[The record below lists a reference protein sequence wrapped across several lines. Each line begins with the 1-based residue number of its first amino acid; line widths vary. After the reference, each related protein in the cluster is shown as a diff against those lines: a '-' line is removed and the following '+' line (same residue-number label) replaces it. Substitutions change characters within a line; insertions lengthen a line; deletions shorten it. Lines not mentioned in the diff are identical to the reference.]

1 MKIILY
7 QEVEGLGEEGDVKTV
22 ADGYARNYLL
32 PKKMAVLYNKKN
44 LKTLEQRRNA
54 IDKRKEEKRK
64 EAMSLKERL
73 ESEDIVFAMPAGESG
88 KLFGSVNNTTIMQEL
103 EKRGYSIDKKRID
116 VPEHSLRTIGN
127 HTVKIKLYGNEEAS
141 INVTID
147 KEEKPEKTEEAAKD
161 A

>member
-7 QEVEGLGEEGDVKTV
+7 KEVEGLGEEGDIKTV

-32 PKKMAVLYNKKN
+32 PKQLAVPYNKQN
-44 LKTLEQRRNA
+44 LKTLEQKRNA
-54 IDKRKEEKRK
+54 IDRRKEEKRK

-73 ESEDIVFAMPAGESG
+73 EGEEIVFTMPAGESG

-116 VPEHSLRTIGN
+116 VPEHSLRTLGN

-141 INVTID
+141 INITIE
-147 KEEKPEKTEEAAKD
+147 KEEKEEKTEEATKNE
-161 A
+161 